1 MNHLITLNIN
11 GVRRQLQLTSPTQT
25 LLRALNEAGLS
36 GSKEGCGDGDCGA
49 CTVACVQT
57 KADGSQQIMAINSC
71 LIPAAALA
79 GGAITTVEGLARDQV
94 LHCVQ
99 QALVTHGGSQ
109 CGYCTP
115 GFVMSLYC
123 AQQNATLS
131 ADSVEGNLCRCTGYA
146 SIRLA
151 IESLQDLP
159 TPARA
164 VVELSGERQPLQP
177 AFFRPHTI
185 AEALALK
192 AQFANA
198 RWLAGATDLGLE
210 FSHQNFAGN
219 PIIALDDIAQL
230 QSVQRND
237 AHIEIG
243 AALPLT
249 HIKSALQNVFPL
261 LDQMLHWFAATQV
274 RNRATIGG
282 NLGTASP
289 IGDLLPVLLA
299 LDADIVLCSIAGERT
314 VHAADFFLSYRK
326 TLLRDDELIRSVR
339 IARHPA
345 AGLRRLQASYK
356 VGKRGSDDISIVA
369 ACFVLDVDADQ
380 RIVKARMA
388 YGGVAATPIRA
399 IAAENAAVGLLFTAD
414 LARQL
419 KPFLKDAFK
428 PLDDFRG
435 TAHYRQ
441 RLVVNLW
448 AKFVSQYATSVAA

>member
-11 GVRRQLQLTSPTQT
+11 GVQRPLQLTSPTQT

-49 CTVACVQT
+49 CTVACVQVS
-57 KADGSQQIMAINSC
+57 ADGRQHIMAINSC
-71 LIPAAALA
+71 LIPAAGLA
-79 GGAITTVEGLARDQV
+79 GGAIITIEGLARDQA
-94 LHCVQ
+94 LHSVQ
-99 QALVTHGGSQ
+99 QTMVTHGGSQ

-146 SIRLA
+146 SIRRA
-151 IESLQDLP
+151 IVALQN
-159 TPARA
+159 TPATASA
-164 VVELSGERQPLQP
+164 VIAFSGEREPLQP
-177 AFFRPHTI
+177 AFFRPRTI
-185 AEALALK
+185 AQALALK
-192 AQFANA
+192 SQFANA
-198 RWLAGATDLGLE
+198 RWLAGATDMGLE

-230 QSVQRND
+230 LSWHIDDQQ
-237 AHIEIG
+237 IEIG

-249 HIKSALQNVFPL
+249 QIKSALQNIFPL

-299 LDADIVLCSIAGERT
+299 LDADIVLSNLAGERT
-314 VHAADFFLSYRK
+314 IQAADFFLSYRK
-326 TLLRDDELIRSVR
+326 TLLHDDELIRSVR

-345 AGLRRLQASYK
+345 AGLRRVQASYK

-380 RIVKARMA
+380 RIVKARLA
-388 YGGVAATPIRA
+388 YGGVAAIPVRA
-399 IAAENAAVGLLFTAD
+399 FAAENAAVGLLFTAD
-414 LARQL
+414 IARQL
-419 KPFLKDAFK
+419 QPILRDAFK

-441 RLVVNLW
+441 QLIVNLW